1 MNKKKKKKE
10 IVSSLDIMNNMF
22 DKMMNDIDELK
33 RISEEIEKLTKKEV
47 ENVLEE
53 K

>member
-1 MNKKKKKKE
+1 MEQEKKE

>member
-1 MNKKKKKKE
+1 MNMEQEKKE